1 MKSCVFGSI
10 FTLLINM
17 FLYRSPH
24 IDNIVRRDTGP
35 VAVVLST
42 PATSR
47 QTISSLLHIST
58 VPTTFN
64 LDQNLSAIGLL
75 VFLAEFSKIFFAF
88 SYIFPHDYINQKL
101 GLVPKARKT
110 NLRRLNDV
118 SVSGLEQVGCQAVEL
133 QQLNIFLRSSYAFSS
148 QSYAAATRYHLSEQQ
163 LSVCMFYDVLQT

>member
-24 IDNIVRRDTGP
+24 IDNTVRRDTGP

-42 PATSR
+42 PATSPVFRSR

-133 QQLNIFLRSSYAFSS
+133 QQLNIFLRSCILVSIL
-148 QSYAAATRYHLSEQQ
+148 R
-163 LSVCMFYDVLQT
+163 

>member
-42 PATSR
+42 PATSPVFRSR

-75 VFLAEFSKIFFAF
+75 VFLADF
-88 SYIFPHDYINQKL
+88 
-101 GLVPKARKT
+101 
-110 NLRRLNDV
+110 
-118 SVSGLEQVGCQAVEL
+118 
-133 QQLNIFLRSSYAFSS
+133 
-148 QSYAAATRYHLSEQQ
+148 
-163 LSVCMFYDVLQT
+163 

>member
-24 IDNIVRRDTGP
+24 IDNTVRRDTGP

-42 PATSR
+42 PATSPVCRSR

-75 VFLAEFSKIFFAF
+75 VFLAEFFKKYSLHFPPFFLKMC
-88 SYIFPHDYINQKL
+88 HDYINQKL
-101 GLVPKARKT
+101 ELVRKARRT
-110 NLRRLNDV
+110 NLRRLNG
-118 SVSGLEQVGCQAVEL
+118 VSGLKQLGSWIK
-133 QQLNIFLRSSYAFSS
+133 QLNIFLPSCMRSRLNP
-148 QSYAAATRYHLSEQQ
+148 TLPQ
-163 LSVCMFYDVLQT
+163 LDTIFLNNN

>member
-75 VFLAEFSKIFFAF
+75 VFLAEFLKKYSLHFPPFFLKMC
-88 SYIFPHDYINQKL
+88 HDYINQKL
-101 GLVPKARKT
+101 ELVRKARRT
-110 NLRRLNDV
+110 NLRRLNG
-118 SVSGLEQVGCQAVEL
+118 VSGLKQLGSWIK
-133 QQLNIFLRSSYAFSS
+133 QLNISLPSCMRSRLIPTLPQLDTIFLNNN
-148 QSYAAATRYHLSEQQ
+148 
-163 LSVCMFYDVLQT
+163 